1 MAVTLNQSA
10 AMVTRIASQKLSIE
24 GLSRSAQAGEFT
36 ILKKENERMK
46 GLVKFLDDLR
56 ISLQDEN
63 KMLKERDKEKE
74 EIIAKMV

>member
-24 GLSRSAQAGEFT
+24 DSSRSAQAGEFA
-36 ILKKENERMK
+36 ILMKKNERMK
-46 GLVKFLDDLR
+46 GLVKSLDDLR

-63 KMLKERDKEKE
+63 KMLK
-74 EIIAKMV
+74 

>member
-1 MAVTLNQSA
+1 MAITLNQSA

-24 GLSRSAQAGEFT
+24 GSSRSAQAGEFA

>member
-1 MAVTLNQSA
+1 
-10 AMVTRIASQKLSIE
+10 MVTRIASQKLSIE
-24 GLSRSAQAGEFT
+24 GSSRSAQASEFA
-36 ILKKENERMK
+36 ILKKENDRMK

>member
-24 GLSRSAQAGEFT
+24 GSSRSAQAGEFS
-36 ILKKENERMK
+36 ILKKENDRMK
-46 GLVKFLDDLR
+46 GLVKSLDDLR

>member
-1 MAVTLNQSA
+1 
-10 AMVTRIASQKLSIE
+10 MVTRIASQKLSIE
-24 GLSRSAQAGEFT
+24 GSSWSAQAGEFA

>member
-1 MAVTLNQSA
+1 MAITLNQSA

-24 GLSRSAQAGEFT
+24 GSSQSAQAGEFA

-46 GLVKFLDDLR
+46 GLVKSLDDLR

-63 KMLKERDKEKE
+63 KMLKEKDKEKE
-74 EIIAKMV
+74 EMIAKMV